1 MANLITGLDIGSSEI
16 KCVVAETKKGGVLSV
31 VTAFKQPSAG
41 IRHGVLV
48 DAEDTLGALDAVV
61 SDLGKISKAATRNVL
76 VNFQS
81 PEVRAR
87 TSRGV
92 AAVARADKEI
102 QTDDVD
108 RVTQASRAVKMMPNS
123 VILHNVVKEYFVDE
137 IGDII
142 DPLGMTGSRLEV
154 VTLIVEGFAPQVN
167 PLLKVLEKLRVG
179 VSGVIFNPL
188 ASANAVLSKKQ
199 RELGVLVVDFGAGTT
214 SLAIFEEGKALHVK
228 SIPLGSAY
236 VTNDVAIG
244 LKTSIDLAEKLKT
257 TYGSAIAKE
266 VNRRE
271 MVKLSDVD
279 GRTEGEVS
287 RHFLAEIIE
296 IRLAEILGLVNNELK
311 VLGRDVQLPAG
322 VVVTGGGSKLP
333 GLLDLVKSELKL
345 PVQMGLPNLAPFEI
359 MNPTHQELMDDP
371 EFACAVGLTLW
382 GQLEGR
388 RPQASWSATGLKGFL
403 KNLIP

>member
-16 KCVVAETKKGGVLSV
+16 KCVVAEPKKSGTLSV
-31 VTAFKQPSAG
+31 ITAFKQPSVG

-48 DAEDTLGALDAVV
+48 DAEDGLGALDAVV
-61 SDLGKISKAATRNVL
+61 SDLQKISKSATRNVI
-76 VNFQS
+76 VSFQS
-81 PEVRAR
+81 PEVKAR

-92 AAVARADKEI
+92 AAVARPDKEI
-102 QTDDVD
+102 QPDDIE

-123 VILHNVVKEYFVDE
+123 FVLHNVIKEYFVDE

-154 VTLIVEGFAPQVN
+154 VTLIVESFAPQVN
-167 PLLKVLEKLRVG
+167 SLLKVLEKLRVG

-199 RELGVLVVDFGAGTT
+199 KELGVLLVDFGAGTT
-214 SLAIFEEGKALHVK
+214 SLAVFEEGKALHVK
-228 SIPLGSAY
+228 SLPVGSAY

-244 LKTSIDLAEKLKT
+244 LKTPIDLAEKLKT
-257 TYGSAIAKE
+257 TYGSAVAKD

-271 MVKLSDVD
+271 TVKLSDVD
-279 GRTEGEVS
+279 GETPGEIS

-296 IRLAEILGLVNNELK
+296 VRLAEILGLVNNELK
-311 VLGRDVQLPAG
+311 VLDREVQLPAG
-322 VVVTGGGSKLP
+322 AVLTGGGVKLP

-345 PVQMGLPNLAPFEI
+345 PVQMGFPNLGQFDI
-359 MNPTHQELMDDP
+359 VNPTHKELLDDP
-371 EFACAVGLTLW
+371 EFSCAVGLTLW
-382 GQLEGR
+382 GLTEDK
-388 RPQASWSATGLKGFL
+388 RPQITASGLRSFIR
-403 KNLIP
+403 NLMP